1 MPARHAQ
8 PPPPGSASGMS
19 PRELDPRTLT
29 DHIDRL
35 YRAAWALCGRREDA
49 EDLVQETFVRVL
61 KRPRVLRGGDDLAY
75 LLRVLRNVFL
85 DQYRAS
91 TRHPRVQPLEDV
103 EVTDPREADR
113 PDRAL
118 EAREVYR
125 LVAALPDDFRDVV
138 VAVDVV
144 GLSYEEASKS
154 LKVPPGTVM
163 SRLHRGRERVAREL
177 RQAPA

>member
-1 MPARHAQ
+1 
-8 PPPPGSASGMS
+8 MS

-29 DHIDRL
+29 DHVDRL

-61 KRPRVLRGGDDLAY
+61 KRPRVLRGDDDLAY

-91 TRHPRVQPLEDV
+91 TRRPRVQPLDDL
-103 EVTDPREADR
+103 EVTDTRESDR
-113 PDRAL
+113 PDRVL

-144 GLSYEEASKS
+144 GLSYEEAARA
-154 LKVPPGTVM
+154 LKVPTGTVM
-163 SRLHRGRERVAREL
+163 SRLHRGRERVATEL